1 MYCHRKLTVKNV
13 WNVLGRPKMTKVE
26 GLPQNRTS
34 TYEEGEVMWPVQV
47 VVD

>member
-1 MYCHRKLTVKNV
+1 
-13 WNVLGRPKMTKVE
+13 MTKVE

-34 TYEEGEVMWPVQV
+34 TYGEGEVMGPVQV